1 MTAVNQI
8 IDIAKKQDGI
18 FTRKDLLN
26 VVRSGMKNIS
36 EGSLVVL
43 LNRMIAE
50 NKIIREI

>member
-26 VVRSGMKNIS
+26 VVRSGMKTYQK
-36 EGSLVVL
+36 GL
-43 LNRMIAE
+43 LLCF
-50 NKIIREI
+50 